1 MRALLARAGFRRLWL
16 SHVVSTFGDSLTALA
31 LLLTAQ
37 RLTGSTA
44 AVATTAIAIALPQ
57 LLFGLFS
64 GVLVDR
70 WDRRRIMVF
79 SDLVRAGLVLG
90 FIAITS
96 ADLMWLLYL
105 IAFIQAT
112 VGTLDNPARAAV
124 LPQMV
129 RESTDGNQQAAGS
142 DLLAA
147 NSLFQSSAIVAGVL
161 GTGTAGLVAGL
172 AATMTPLFVLDAVT
186 YVISSILVAR
196 LLVQKTVGTA
206 SGQPA
211 SRIWLELRSGLRLV
225 TSSRSLRTVLV
236 GAGVVMLGLGAVNV
250 LLVPF
255 IVDDLAVPET
265 WFGLLEAAQVSSMV
279 LAGLLVAA
287 LSKRLRPGALLPTG
301 LAGIAVFVASMSLAS
316 NVWHL
321 IGLLFAVG
329 WFVSPTQGAVSAIIQ
344 SEVPTESLGRASASL
359 GTVITTAQV
368 VSMAL
373 SGVAAELFGLRTVFV
388 IAGVITFLAAAVTYQ
403 GQRMSK
409 VPVPS
414 PS

>member
-1 MRALLARAGFRRLWL
+1 MKALFGKVGFRRLWL
-16 SHVVSTFGDSLTALA
+16 SHVVSTFGDSITALA

-57 LLFGLFS
+57 LLFGLVS

-70 WDRRRIMVF
+70 WDRRRIMVY

-96 ADLMWLLYL
+96 ADLMWLLYV
-105 IAFIQAT
+105 IAFVQAT

-124 LPQMV
+124 LPQIV
-129 RESTDGNQQAAGS
+129 RDSTDESEQGAGS
-142 DLLAA
+142 NLLAA
-147 NSLFQSSAIVAGVL
+147 NSFFQSSAIVSGVL
-161 GTGTAGLVAGL
+161 GTATAGVVAGL
-172 AATMTPLFVLDAVT
+172 TSTMTALFALDAVT
-186 YVISSILVAR
+186 YLVSSTLVAK
-196 LLVQKTVGTA
+196 LVLDKTVRRKTREA
-206 SGQPA
+206 A
-211 SRIWLELRSGLRLV
+211 NRIWSELRSGLRLV

-250 LLVPF
+250 LMVPF
-255 IVDDLAVPET
+255 IVDELAVPET

-287 LSKRLRPGALLPTG
+287 MGKRLRPGVLLPVG
-301 LAGIAVFVASMSLAS
+301 LTGIAVFVAAMSLAS

-344 SEVPTESLGRASASL
+344 SEVPSVSLGRVSSSL
-359 GTVITTAQV
+359 GTVVTTAQV

-373 SGVAAELFGLRTVFV
+373 AGVAAELLGLRTVFV
-388 IAGVITFLAAAVTYQ
+388 IAGIITLLSAALTYLGQRPSNVLAA
-403 GQRMSK
+403 
-409 VPVPS
+409 
-414 PS
+414 

>member
-1 MRALLARAGFRRLWL
+1 MKALLGKVGFRRLWL
-16 SHVVSTFGDSLTALA
+16 SHVVSTFGDSVTALA

-70 WDRRRIMVF
+70 WDRRRIMVY

-96 ADLMWLLYL
+96 ADLMWLLYV

-124 LPQMV
+124 LPQIV
-129 RESTDGNQQAAGS
+129 RESSDESQQGAGS
-142 DLLAA
+142 NLLAA
-147 NSLFQSSAIVAGVL
+147 NSFFQSSAIVSGVL
-161 GTGTAGLVAGL
+161 GTATAGVVAGL
-172 AATMTPLFVLDAVT
+172 TSTMTALFALDAVT
-186 YVISSILVAR
+186 YLVSSTLVAK
-196 LLVQKTVGTA
+196 LVIDKTVRWETGEA
-206 SGQPA
+206 A
-211 SRIWLELRSGLRLV
+211 NRIWSELRSGLRLV

-250 LLVPF
+250 LMVPF
-255 IVDDLAVPET
+255 IVDELAVPET
-265 WFGLLEAAQVSSMV
+265 WFGLLETAQVSSMV

-287 LSKRLRPGALLPTG
+287 MGKRLRPGVLLPVG
-301 LAGIAVFVASMSLAS
+301 LTGIAVFVAAMSLAS

-344 SEVPTESLGRASASL
+344 SEVPSVSLGRVSSSL
-359 GTVITTAQV
+359 GTVVTTAQV

-373 SGVAAELFGLRTVFV
+373 AGVAAELLGLRTVFV
-388 IAGVITFLAAAVTYQ
+388 IAGVITLLSAALTYLGQRPSKVLAA
-403 GQRMSK
+403 
-409 VPVPS
+409 
-414 PS
+414 

>member
-1 MRALLARAGFRRLWL
+1 MKALLGKVGFRRLWL
-16 SHVVSTFGDSLTALA
+16 SHVVSTFGDSITALA

-57 LLFGLFS
+57 LLFGLVS

-70 WDRRRIMVF
+70 WDRRRIMVY

-96 ADLMWLLYL
+96 ADLMWLLYV
-105 IAFIQAT
+105 IAFVQAT
-112 VGTLDNPARAAV
+112 VGTFDNPARAAV
-124 LPQMV
+124 LPQIV
-129 RESTDGNQQAAGS
+129 RESSDASEQGAGS
-142 DLLAA
+142 NLLAA
-147 NSLFQSSAIVAGVL
+147 NSFFQSSAIVSGVL
-161 GTGTAGLVAGL
+161 GTATAGVVAGL
-172 AATMTPLFVLDAVT
+172 TSTMTALFALDAVT
-186 YVISSILVAR
+186 YLVSSTLVAK
-196 LLVQKTVGTA
+196 LVLDKTIRRETGEA
-206 SGQPA
+206 A
-211 SRIWLELRSGLRLV
+211 NRIWSELRSGLRLV

-250 LLVPF
+250 LMVPF
-255 IVDDLAVPET
+255 IVDELAVPET
-265 WFGLLEAAQVSSMV
+265 WFGLLETAQVSSMV

-287 LSKRLRPGALLPTG
+287 MGKRLRPGVLLPVG
-301 LAGIAVFVASMSLAS
+301 LTGIAVFVAAMSLAS

-344 SEVPTESLGRASASL
+344 SEVPSVSLGRVSSSL
-359 GTVITTAQV
+359 GTVVTTAQV

-373 SGVAAELFGLRTVFV
+373 AGVAAELLGLRTVFV
-388 IAGVITFLAAAVTYQ
+388 IAGVITLLSAALTYLGQRPSKVLAA
-403 GQRMSK
+403 
-409 VPVPS
+409 
-414 PS
+414 

>member
-1 MRALLARAGFRRLWL
+1 MKALLGKVGFRRLWL
-16 SHVVSTFGDSLTALA
+16 SHVVSTFGDSVTALA

-70 WDRRRIMVF
+70 WDRRRIMVY

-96 ADLMWLLYL
+96 ADLMWLLYV

-124 LPQMV
+124 LPQIV
-129 RESTDGNQQAAGS
+129 RESSDESQQGAGS
-142 DLLAA
+142 NLLAA
-147 NSLFQSSAIVAGVL
+147 NSFFQSSAIVSGVL
-161 GTGTAGLVAGL
+161 GTATAGVVAGL
-172 AATMTPLFVLDAVT
+172 TSTMTALFALDAVT
-186 YVISSILVAR
+186 YLVSSTLVAK
-196 LLVQKTVGTA
+196 LVIDKTVRWETGEA
-206 SGQPA
+206 A
-211 SRIWLELRSGLRLV
+211 NRIWSELRSGLRLV

-250 LLVPF
+250 LMVPF
-255 IVDDLAVPET
+255 IVDELAVPET
-265 WFGLLEAAQVSSMV
+265 WFGLLETAQVSSMV

-287 LSKRLRPGALLPTG
+287 MGKRLRPGVLLPVG
-301 LAGIAVFVASMSLAS
+301 LTGIAVFVAAMSLAS

-344 SEVPTESLGRASASL
+344 SEVPSVSLGRVSSSL
-359 GTVITTAQV
+359 GTVVTTAQV

-373 SGVAAELFGLRTVFV
+373 AGVAAELLGLRTVFV
-388 IAGVITFLAAAVTYQ
+388 IAGIITLLSAALTYLGQRPSKVLAA
-403 GQRMSK
+403 
-409 VPVPS
+409 
-414 PS
+414 

>member
-1 MRALLARAGFRRLWL
+1 MKALFGKVGFRRLWL
-16 SHVVSTFGDSLTALA
+16 SHVVSTFGDSITALA

-57 LLFGLFS
+57 LLFGLVS

-70 WDRRRIMVF
+70 WDRRRIMVY

-96 ADLMWLLYL
+96 ADLMWLLYV
-105 IAFIQAT
+105 IAFVQAT

-124 LPQMV
+124 LPQIV
-129 RESTDGNQQAAGS
+129 RDSTDESEQGAGS
-142 DLLAA
+142 NLLAA
-147 NSLFQSSAIVAGVL
+147 NSFFQSSAIVSGVL
-161 GTGTAGLVAGL
+161 GTATAGVVAGL
-172 AATMTPLFVLDAVT
+172 TSTMTALFALDAVT
-186 YVISSILVAR
+186 YLVSSTLVAK
-196 LLVQKTVGTA
+196 LVLDKTVRRKTREA
-206 SGQPA
+206 A
-211 SRIWLELRSGLRLV
+211 NRIWSELRSGLRLV

-250 LLVPF
+250 LMVPF
-255 IVDDLAVPET
+255 IVDELAVPET

-287 LSKRLRPGALLPTG
+287 MGKRLRPGVLLPVG
-301 LAGIAVFVASMSLAS
+301 LTGIAVFVAAMSLAS

-344 SEVPTESLGRASASL
+344 SEVPSVSLGRVSSSL
-359 GTVITTAQV
+359 GTVVTTAQV

-373 SGVAAELFGLRTVFV
+373 AGVAAELLGLRTVFV
-388 IAGVITFLAAAVTYQ
+388 IAGVITLLSAALTYLGQRQSNVLAA
-403 GQRMSK
+403 
-409 VPVPS
+409 
-414 PS
+414 

>member
-1 MRALLARAGFRRLWL
+1 MKALFGKVGFRRLWL
-16 SHVVSTFGDSLTALA
+16 SHVVSTFGDSITALA

-57 LLFGLFS
+57 LLFGLVS

-70 WDRRRIMVF
+70 WDRRRIMVY

-96 ADLMWLLYL
+96 ADLMWLLYV

-124 LPQMV
+124 LPQIV
-129 RESTDGNQQAAGS
+129 RESSDESQQGAGS
-142 DLLAA
+142 NLLAA
-147 NSLFQSSAIVAGVL
+147 NSFFQSSAIVSGVL
-161 GTGTAGLVAGL
+161 GTATAGVVAGL
-172 AATMTPLFVLDAVT
+172 TSTMTALFALDAVT
-186 YVISSILVAR
+186 YLVSSTLVAK
-196 LLVQKTVGTA
+196 LVLDKTIRRETGEA
-206 SGQPA
+206 A
-211 SRIWLELRSGLRLV
+211 NRIWSELRSGLRLV

-250 LLVPF
+250 LMVPF
-255 IVDDLAVPET
+255 IVDELAVPET
-265 WFGLLEAAQVSSMV
+265 WFGLLETAQVSSMV

-287 LSKRLRPGALLPTG
+287 VGKRLRPGVLLPVG
-301 LAGIAVFVASMSLAS
+301 LTGIAVFVAAMSLAS

-344 SEVPTESLGRASASL
+344 SEVPSESLGRVSSSL
-359 GTVITTAQV
+359 GTVVTTAQV

-373 SGVAAELFGLRTVFV
+373 AGVAAELLGLRTVFV
-388 IAGVITFLAAAVTYQ
+388 IAGVITLLSAALTYLGQRQSNVLAA
-403 GQRMSK
+403 
-409 VPVPS
+409 
-414 PS
+414 

>member
-1 MRALLARAGFRRLWL
+1 MKALLGKVGFRRLWL
-16 SHVVSTFGDSLTALA
+16 SHVVSTFGDSVTALA

-70 WDRRRIMVF
+70 WDRRRIMVY

-96 ADLMWLLYL
+96 ADLMWLLYV

-124 LPQMV
+124 LPQIV
-129 RESTDGNQQAAGS
+129 RESSDESQQGAGS
-142 DLLAA
+142 NLLAA
-147 NSLFQSSAIVAGVL
+147 NSFFQSSAIVSGVL
-161 GTGTAGLVAGL
+161 GTATAGVVAGL
-172 AATMTPLFVLDAVT
+172 TSTMTALFALDAVT
-186 YVISSILVAR
+186 YLVSSTLVAK
-196 LLVQKTVGTA
+196 LVIDKTVRWETGEA
-206 SGQPA
+206 A
-211 SRIWLELRSGLRLV
+211 NRIWSELRSGLRLV

-250 LLVPF
+250 LMVPF
-255 IVDDLAVPET
+255 IVDELAVPET
-265 WFGLLEAAQVSSMV
+265 WFGLLETAQVSSMV

-287 LSKRLRPGALLPTG
+287 MGKRLRPGVLLPVG
-301 LAGIAVFVASMSLAS
+301 LTGIAVFVAAMSLAS

-321 IGLLFAVG
+321 IGLLFAIG

-344 SEVPTESLGRASASL
+344 SEVPSVSLGRVSSSL
-359 GTVITTAQV
+359 GTVVTTAQV

-373 SGVAAELFGLRTVFV
+373 AGVAAELLGLRTVFV
-388 IAGVITFLAAAVTYQ
+388 IAGVITLLSAALTYLGQRPSKVLAA
-403 GQRMSK
+403 
-409 VPVPS
+409 
-414 PS
+414 

>member
-1 MRALLARAGFRRLWL
+1 MKALLGKVGFRRLWL
-16 SHVVSTFGDSLTALA
+16 SHVVSTFGDSITALA

-57 LLFGLFS
+57 LLFGLVS

-70 WDRRRIMVF
+70 WDRRRIMVY

-96 ADLMWLLYL
+96 ADLMWLLYV
-105 IAFIQAT
+105 IAFVQAT
-112 VGTLDNPARAAV
+112 VGTFDNPARAAV
-124 LPQMV
+124 LPQIV
-129 RESTDGNQQAAGS
+129 RESSDASEQGAGS
-142 DLLAA
+142 NLLAA
-147 NSLFQSSAIVAGVL
+147 NSFFQSSAIVSGVL
-161 GTGTAGLVAGL
+161 GTATAGVVAGL
-172 AATMTPLFVLDAVT
+172 TSTMTALFALDAVT
-186 YVISSILVAR
+186 YLVSSTLVAK
-196 LLVQKTVGTA
+196 LVIDKTVRWETGEA
-206 SGQPA
+206 A
-211 SRIWLELRSGLRLV
+211 NRIWSELRSGLRLV

-250 LLVPF
+250 LMVPF
-255 IVDDLAVPET
+255 IVDELAVPET
-265 WFGLLEAAQVSSMV
+265 WFGLLETAQVSSMV

-287 LSKRLRPGALLPTG
+287 MGKRLRPGVLLPVG
-301 LAGIAVFVASMSLAS
+301 LTGIAVFVAAMSLAS

-344 SEVPTESLGRASASL
+344 SEVPSVSLGRVSSSL
-359 GTVITTAQV
+359 GTVVTTAQV

-373 SGVAAELFGLRTVFV
+373 AGVAAELLGLRTVFV
-388 IAGVITFLAAAVTYQ
+388 IAGVITLLSAALTYLGQRPSKVLAA
-403 GQRMSK
+403 
-409 VPVPS
+409 
-414 PS
+414 

>member
-1 MRALLARAGFRRLWL
+1 MKALLGKVGFRRLWL
-16 SHVVSTFGDSLTALA
+16 SHVVSTFGDSVTALA

-70 WDRRRIMVF
+70 WDRRRIMVY

-96 ADLMWLLYL
+96 ADLMWLLYV

-124 LPQMV
+124 LPQIV
-129 RESTDGNQQAAGS
+129 RESSDESQQGAGS
-142 DLLAA
+142 NLLAA
-147 NSLFQSSAIVAGVL
+147 NSFFQSSAIVSGVL
-161 GTGTAGLVAGL
+161 GTATAGVVAGL
-172 AATMTPLFVLDAVT
+172 TSTMTALFALDAVT
-186 YVISSILVAR
+186 YLVSSTLVAK
-196 LLVQKTVGTA
+196 LVIDKTVRWETGEA
-206 SGQPA
+206 A
-211 SRIWLELRSGLRLV
+211 NRIWSELRSGLRLV

-250 LLVPF
+250 LMVPF
-255 IVDDLAVPET
+255 IVDELAVPET
-265 WFGLLEAAQVSSMV
+265 WFGLLETAQVSSMV

-287 LSKRLRPGALLPTG
+287 MGKRLRPGVLLPVG
-301 LAGIAVFVASMSLAS
+301 LTGIAVFVAAMSLAS

-344 SEVPTESLGRASASL
+344 SEVPSASL
-359 GTVITTAQV
+359 GRVSSSLGTVVTTAQV

-373 SGVAAELFGLRTVFV
+373 AGVAAELLGLRTVFV
-388 IAGVITFLAAAVTYQ
+388 IAGVITLLSAALTYLGQRPSKVLAA
-403 GQRMSK
+403 
-409 VPVPS
+409 
-414 PS
+414 

>member
-1 MRALLARAGFRRLWL
+1 MKALLGKVGFRRLWL
-16 SHVVSTFGDSLTALA
+16 SHVVSTFGDSVTALA

-70 WDRRRIMVF
+70 WDRRRIMVY

-96 ADLMWLLYL
+96 ADLMWLLYV
-105 IAFIQAT
+105 IAFVQAT

-124 LPQMV
+124 LPQIV
-129 RESTDGNQQAAGS
+129 RESSDESQQGAGS
-142 DLLAA
+142 NLLAA
-147 NSLFQSSAIVAGVL
+147 NSFFQSSAIVSGVL
-161 GTGTAGLVAGL
+161 GTATAGVVAGL
-172 AATMTPLFVLDAVT
+172 TSTMTALFALDAVT
-186 YVISSILVAR
+186 YLVSSTLVAK
-196 LLVQKTVGTA
+196 LVIDKTVRWETGEA
-206 SGQPA
+206 A
-211 SRIWLELRSGLRLV
+211 NRIWSELRSGLRLV

-250 LLVPF
+250 LIVPF
-255 IVDDLAVPET
+255 IVDELAVPET
-265 WFGLLEAAQVSSMV
+265 WFGVIEAAQVSSMV

-287 LSKRLRPGALLPTG
+287 MGKRLRPGALLPVG
-301 LAGIAVFVASMSLAS
+301 LTGIAVFVAAMSLAS

-344 SEVPTESLGRASASL
+344 SEVPSVSLGRVSSSL
-359 GTVITTAQV
+359 GTVVTTAQV

-373 SGVAAELFGLRTVFV
+373 AGVAAELLGLRTVFV
-388 IAGVITFLAAAVTYQ
+388 IAGVITLLSAALTYLGQRPSKVLAA
-403 GQRMSK
+403 
-409 VPVPS
+409 
-414 PS
+414 

>member
-1 MRALLARAGFRRLWL
+1 MKALFGKVGFRRLWL
-16 SHVVSTFGDSLTALA
+16 SHVVSTFGDSITALS

-70 WDRRRIMVF
+70 WDRRRIMVY

-96 ADLMWLLYL
+96 ADLMWLLYV

-112 VGTLDNPARAAV
+112 VGTLDNPARAVV
-124 LPQMV
+124 LPQIV
-129 RESTDGNQQAAGS
+129 RESSDESQQGAGS
-142 DLLAA
+142 NLLAA
-147 NSLFQSSAIVAGVL
+147 NSFFQSSAIVSGVL
-161 GTGTAGLVAGL
+161 GTATAGVVAGL
-172 AATMTPLFVLDAVT
+172 TSTMTALFALDAVT
-186 YVISSILVAR
+186 YLVSSTLVAK
-196 LLVQKTVGTA
+196 LVLDKTVRRKTREA
-206 SGQPA
+206 A
-211 SRIWLELRSGLRLV
+211 NRIWSELRSGLRLV

-250 LLVPF
+250 LMVPF
-255 IVDDLAVPET
+255 IVDELAVPET

-287 LSKRLRPGALLPTG
+287 MGKRLRPGVLLPVG
-301 LAGIAVFVASMSLAS
+301 LTGIAVFVAAMSLAS

-344 SEVPTESLGRASASL
+344 SEVPSASL
-359 GTVITTAQV
+359 GRVSSSLGTVVTTAQV
-368 VSMAL
+368 VSMAVA
-373 SGVAAELFGLRTVFV
+373 GVAAELLGLRTVFV
-388 IAGVITFLAAAVTYQ
+388 IAGIITLLSAALTYLGQRPSKVLAA
-403 GQRMSK
+403 
-409 VPVPS
+409 
-414 PS
+414 

>member
-1 MRALLARAGFRRLWL
+1 MKTLLGKVGFRRLWL
-16 SHVVSTFGDSLTALA
+16 SHVVSTFGDSVTALA

-70 WDRRRIMVF
+70 WDRRRIMVY

-96 ADLMWLLYL
+96 ADLMWLLYV

-124 LPQMV
+124 LPQIV
-129 RESTDGNQQAAGS
+129 RESSDESQQGAGS
-142 DLLAA
+142 NLLAA
-147 NSLFQSSAIVAGVL
+147 NSFFQSSAIVSGVL
-161 GTGTAGLVAGL
+161 GTATAGVVAGL
-172 AATMTPLFVLDAVT
+172 TSTMTALFALDAVT
-186 YVISSILVAR
+186 YLVSSTLVAK
-196 LLVQKTVGTA
+196 LVIDKTVRWETGEA
-206 SGQPA
+206 A
-211 SRIWLELRSGLRLV
+211 NRIWSELRSGLRLV

-250 LLVPF
+250 LMVPF
-255 IVDDLAVPET
+255 IVDELAVPET
-265 WFGLLEAAQVSSMV
+265 WFGLLETAQVSSMV

-287 LSKRLRPGALLPTG
+287 MGKRLRPGVLLPVG
-301 LAGIAVFVASMSLAS
+301 LTGIAVFVAAMSLAS

-344 SEVPTESLGRASASL
+344 SEVPSVSLGRVSSSL
-359 GTVITTAQV
+359 GTVVTTAQV

-373 SGVAAELFGLRTVFV
+373 AGVAAELLGLRTVFV
-388 IAGVITFLAAAVTYQ
+388 IAGVITLLSAALTYLGQRPSKVLAA
-403 GQRMSK
+403 
-409 VPVPS
+409 
-414 PS
+414 

>member
-1 MRALLARAGFRRLWL
+1 MKALFGKVGFRRLWL
-16 SHVVSTFGDSLTALA
+16 SHVVSTFGDSITALA

-57 LLFGLFS
+57 LLFGLVS

-96 ADLMWLLYL
+96 ADLMWLLYV
-105 IAFIQAT
+105 IAFVQAT

-124 LPQMV
+124 LPQIV
-129 RESTDGNQQAAGS
+129 RDSTDESEQGAGS
-142 DLLAA
+142 NLLAA
-147 NSLFQSSAIVAGVL
+147 NSFFQSSAIVSGVL
-161 GTGTAGLVAGL
+161 GTATAGVVAGL
-172 AATMTPLFVLDAVT
+172 TSTMTALFALDAVT
-186 YVISSILVAR
+186 YLVSSTLVAK
-196 LLVQKTVGTA
+196 LVLDKTVRRKTREA
-206 SGQPA
+206 A
-211 SRIWLELRSGLRLV
+211 NRIWSELRSGLRLV

-250 LLVPF
+250 LMVPF
-255 IVDDLAVPET
+255 IVDELAVPET

-279 LAGLLVAA
+279 AAGLLVAA
-287 LSKRLRPGALLPTG
+287 MGKRLRPGVLLPVG
-301 LAGIAVFVASMSLAS
+301 LTGIAVFVAAMSLAS

-344 SEVPTESLGRASASL
+344 SEVPSVSLGRVSSSL
-359 GTVITTAQV
+359 GTVVTTAQV

-373 SGVAAELFGLRTVFV
+373 AGVAAELLGLRTVFV
-388 IAGVITFLAAAVTYQ
+388 IAGIITLLSAALTYLGQRPSNVLAA
-403 GQRMSK
+403 
-409 VPVPS
+409 
-414 PS
+414 

>member
-1 MRALLARAGFRRLWL
+1 MKALFGKVGFRRLWL
-16 SHVVSTFGDSLTALA
+16 SHVVSTFGDSITALA

-57 LLFGLFS
+57 LLFGLVS

-96 ADLMWLLYL
+96 ADLMWLLYV
-105 IAFIQAT
+105 IAFVQAT

-124 LPQMV
+124 LPQIV
-129 RESTDGNQQAAGS
+129 RDSTDESEQGAGS
-142 DLLAA
+142 NLLAA
-147 NSLFQSSAIVAGVL
+147 NSFFQSSAIVSGVL
-161 GTGTAGLVAGL
+161 GTATAGVVAGL
-172 AATMTPLFVLDAVT
+172 TSTMTALFALDAVT
-186 YVISSILVAR
+186 YLVSSTLVAK
-196 LLVQKTVGTA
+196 LVLDKTVRRKTREA
-206 SGQPA
+206 A
-211 SRIWLELRSGLRLV
+211 NRIWSELRSGLRLV

-250 LLVPF
+250 LMVPF
-255 IVDDLAVPET
+255 IVDELAVPET

-287 LSKRLRPGALLPTG
+287 MGKRLRPGVLLPVG
-301 LAGIAVFVASMSLAS
+301 LTGIAVFVAAMSLAS

-344 SEVPTESLGRASASL
+344 SEVPSVSLGRVSSSL
-359 GTVITTAQV
+359 GTVVTTAQV

-373 SGVAAELFGLRTVFV
+373 AGVAAELLGLRTVFV
-388 IAGVITFLAAAVTYQ
+388 IAGVITLLSAALTYLGQRPSNVLAA
-403 GQRMSK
+403 
-409 VPVPS
+409 
-414 PS
+414 

>member
-1 MRALLARAGFRRLWL
+1 MKALLGKVGFRRLWL
-16 SHVVSTFGDSLTALA
+16 SHVVSTFGDSITALA

-70 WDRRRIMVF
+70 WDRRRIMVY

-96 ADLMWLLYL
+96 ADLMWLLYV

-124 LPQMV
+124 LPQIV
-129 RESTDGNQQAAGS
+129 RESSDESQQGAGS
-142 DLLAA
+142 NLLAA
-147 NSLFQSSAIVAGVL
+147 NSFFQSSAIVSGVL
-161 GTGTAGLVAGL
+161 GTATAGVVAGL
-172 AATMTPLFVLDAVT
+172 TSTMTALFALDAVT
-186 YVISSILVAR
+186 YLVSSTLVAK
-196 LLVQKTVGTA
+196 LVIDKTVRWETGEA
-206 SGQPA
+206 A
-211 SRIWLELRSGLRLV
+211 NRIWSELRSGLRLV

-250 LLVPF
+250 LMVPF
-255 IVDDLAVPET
+255 IVDELAVPET
-265 WFGLLEAAQVSSMV
+265 WFGLLETAQVSSMV

-287 LSKRLRPGALLPTG
+287 MGKRLRPGVLLPVG
-301 LAGIAVFVASMSLAS
+301 LTGIAVFVAAMSLAS

-344 SEVPTESLGRASASL
+344 SEVPSVSLGRVSSSL
-359 GTVITTAQV
+359 GTVVTTAQV

-373 SGVAAELFGLRTVFV
+373 AGVAAELLGLRTVFV
-388 IAGVITFLAAAVTYQ
+388 IAGVITLLSAALTYLGQRPSKVLAA
-403 GQRMSK
+403 
-409 VPVPS
+409 
-414 PS
+414 

>member
-1 MRALLARAGFRRLWL
+1 MKALLGKVGFRRLWL
-16 SHVVSTFGDSLTALA
+16 SHVVSTFGDSVTALA

-70 WDRRRIMVF
+70 WDRRRIMVY

-96 ADLMWLLYL
+96 ADLMWLLYV

-124 LPQMV
+124 LPQIV
-129 RESTDGNQQAAGS
+129 RESSDESQQGAGS
-142 DLLAA
+142 NLLAA
-147 NSLFQSSAIVAGVL
+147 NSFFQSSAIVSGVL
-161 GTGTAGLVAGL
+161 GTATAGVVAGL
-172 AATMTPLFVLDAVT
+172 TSTMTALFALDAVT
-186 YVISSILVAR
+186 YLVSSTLVAK
-196 LLVQKTVGTA
+196 LVIDKTVRWETGEA
-206 SGQPA
+206 A
-211 SRIWLELRSGLRLV
+211 NRIWSELRSGLRLV

-250 LLVPF
+250 LMVPF
-255 IVDDLAVPET
+255 IVDELAVPET
-265 WFGLLEAAQVSSMV
+265 WFGLLETAQVSSMV
-279 LAGLLVAA
+279 LAGLLVATMG
-287 LSKRLRPGALLPTG
+287 KRLRPGVLLPVG
-301 LAGIAVFVASMSLAS
+301 LTGIAVFVAAMSLAS

-344 SEVPTESLGRASASL
+344 SEVPSVSLGRVSSSL
-359 GTVITTAQV
+359 GTVVTTAQV
-368 VSMAL
+368 VSMAVA
-373 SGVAAELFGLRTVFV
+373 GVAAELLGLRTVFV
-388 IAGVITFLAAAVTYQ
+388 IAGVITLLSAALTYLGQRPSKVLAA
-403 GQRMSK
+403 
-409 VPVPS
+409 
-414 PS
+414 

>member
-1 MRALLARAGFRRLWL
+1 MKALFGKVGFRRLWL
-16 SHVVSTFGDSLTALA
+16 SHVVSTFGDSITALA

-57 LLFGLFS
+57 LLFGLVS

-96 ADLMWLLYL
+96 ADLMWLLYV
-105 IAFIQAT
+105 IAFVQAT

-124 LPQMV
+124 LPQIV
-129 RESTDGNQQAAGS
+129 RDSTDESEQGAGS
-142 DLLAA
+142 NLLAA
-147 NSLFQSSAIVAGVL
+147 NSFFQSSAIVSGVL
-161 GTGTAGLVAGL
+161 GTATAGVVAGL
-172 AATMTPLFVLDAVT
+172 TSTMTALFALDAVT
-186 YVISSILVAR
+186 YLVSSTLVAK
-196 LLVQKTVGTA
+196 LVLDKTVRRKTREA
-206 SGQPA
+206 A
-211 SRIWLELRSGLRLV
+211 NRIWSELRSGLRLV

-250 LLVPF
+250 LMVPF
-255 IVDDLAVPET
+255 IVDELAVPET

-287 LSKRLRPGALLPTG
+287 MGKRLRPGVLLPVG
-301 LAGIAVFVASMSLAS
+301 LTGIAVFVAAMSLAS

-344 SEVPTESLGRASASL
+344 SEVPSVSLGRVSSSL
-359 GTVITTAQV
+359 GTVVTTAQV

-373 SGVAAELFGLRTVFV
+373 AGVAAELLGLRTVFV
-388 IAGVITFLAAAVTYQ
+388 IAGIITLLSAALTYLGQRPSNVLAA
-403 GQRMSK
+403 
-409 VPVPS
+409 
-414 PS
+414 

>member
-1 MRALLARAGFRRLWL
+1 MKVLLAKDGFRRLWM
-16 SHVVSTFGDSLTALA
+16 SHVISTFGDSVTALA

-70 WDRRRIMVF
+70 WDRRRIMV
-79 SDLVRAGLVLG
+79 SADLVRAGLVLG

-96 ADLMWLLYL
+96 ADLMWLLYV
-105 IAFIQAT
+105 IAFVQAT
-112 VGTLDNPARAAV
+112 VGTLDNPARSAV

-129 RESTDGNQQAAGS
+129 EASTDQPASGS
-142 DLLAA
+142 NLLAA

-161 GTGTAGLVAGL
+161 GTATAGLVAGL
-172 AATMTPLFVLDAVT
+172 ASTMTPLFVLDAVT
-186 YVISSILVAR
+186 YVVSSTLVAK
-196 LLVQKTVGTA
+196 LVIEKAVGTD

-211 SRIWLELRSGLRLV
+211 NRIWSELRSGLRLV
-225 TSSRSLRTVLV
+225 TSSRSLRTVLM

-255 IVDDLAVPET
+255 IVDELAVPET

-287 LSKRLRPGALLPTG
+287 IGKRLRPGALLPAG
-301 LAGIAVFVASMSLAS
+301 LAGIAVFVAAMSLAS

-344 SEVPTESLGRASASL
+344 SEVPAASLGRVSSSL
-359 GTVITTAQV
+359 GTVVTTAQV

-373 SGVAAELFGLRTVFV
+373 AGIAAELLGLRTVFV
-388 IAGVITFLAAAVTYQ
+388 IAGGITFLAAALTYL
-403 GQRMSK
+403 GQRTSRDL
-409 VPVPS
+409 VAAAN
-414 PS
+414 

>member
-1 MRALLARAGFRRLWL
+1 MKALLGKVGFRRLWL
-16 SHVVSTFGDSLTALA
+16 SHVVSTFGDSVTALA

-70 WDRRRIMVF
+70 WDRRRIMVY

-96 ADLMWLLYL
+96 ADLMWLLYV

-124 LPQMV
+124 LPQIV
-129 RESTDGNQQAAGS
+129 RESSDESQQGAGS
-142 DLLAA
+142 NLLAA
-147 NSLFQSSAIVAGVL
+147 NSFFQSSAIVSGVL
-161 GTGTAGLVAGL
+161 GTATAGVVAGL
-172 AATMTPLFVLDAVT
+172 TSTMTALFALDAVT
-186 YVISSILVAR
+186 YLVSSTLVAK
-196 LLVQKTVGTA
+196 LVIDKTVRWETGEA
-206 SGQPA
+206 A
-211 SRIWLELRSGLRLV
+211 NRIWSELRSGLRLV

-250 LLVPF
+250 LMVPF
-255 IVDDLAVPET
+255 IVDELAVPET
-265 WFGLLEAAQVSSMV
+265 WFGLLETAQVSSMV

-287 LSKRLRPGALLPTG
+287 MGKRLRPGVLLPVG
-301 LAGIAVFVASMSLAS
+301 LTGIAVFVAAMSLAS

-344 SEVPTESLGRASASL
+344 SEVPSVSLGRVSSSL
-359 GTVITTAQV
+359 GTVVTTAQV

-373 SGVAAELFGLRTVFV
+373 AGVAAELLGLRTVFV
-388 IAGVITFLAAAVTYQ
+388 IAGVITLLSAALTYLGQRPSNVLAA
-403 GQRMSK
+403 
-409 VPVPS
+409 
-414 PS
+414 

>member
-1 MRALLARAGFRRLWL
+1 MKALFGKVGFRRLWL
-16 SHVVSTFGDSLTALA
+16 SHVVSTFGDSVTALA

-57 LLFGLFS
+57 LLFGLVS

-70 WDRRRIMVF
+70 WDRRRIMVY

-96 ADLMWLLYL
+96 ADLMWLLYV
-105 IAFIQAT
+105 IAFVQAT

-124 LPQMV
+124 LPQIV
-129 RESTDGNQQAAGS
+129 RDSTDESEQGAGS
-142 DLLAA
+142 NLLAA
-147 NSLFQSSAIVAGVL
+147 NSFFQSSAIVSGVL
-161 GTGTAGLVAGL
+161 GTATAGVVAGL
-172 AATMTPLFVLDAVT
+172 TSTMTALFALDAVT
-186 YVISSILVAR
+186 YLVSSTLVAK
-196 LLVQKTVGTA
+196 LVLDKTVRRKTREA
-206 SGQPA
+206 A
-211 SRIWLELRSGLRLV
+211 NRIWSELRSGLRLV

-250 LLVPF
+250 LMVPF
-255 IVDDLAVPET
+255 IVDELAVPET

-287 LSKRLRPGALLPTG
+287 MGKRLRPGVLLPVG
-301 LAGIAVFVASMSLAS
+301 LTGIAVFVAAMSLAS

-344 SEVPTESLGRASASL
+344 SEVPSVSLGRVSSSL
-359 GTVITTAQV
+359 GTVVTTAQV

-373 SGVAAELFGLRTVFV
+373 AGVAAELLGLRTVFV
-388 IAGVITFLAAAVTYQ
+388 IAGIITLLSAALTYLGQRPSNVLAA
-403 GQRMSK
+403 
-409 VPVPS
+409 
-414 PS
+414 

>member
-1 MRALLARAGFRRLWL
+1 MKALFGKVGFRRLWL
-16 SHVVSTFGDSLTALA
+16 SHVVSTFGDSITALA

-57 LLFGLFS
+57 LLFGLVS

-96 ADLMWLLYL
+96 ADLMWLLYV
-105 IAFIQAT
+105 IAFVQAT

-124 LPQMV
+124 LPQIV
-129 RESTDGNQQAAGS
+129 RDSTDESEQGAGS
-142 DLLAA
+142 NLLAA
-147 NSLFQSSAIVAGVL
+147 NSFFQSSAIVSGVL
-161 GTGTAGLVAGL
+161 GTATAGVVAGL
-172 AATMTPLFVLDAVT
+172 TSTMTALFALDAVT
-186 YVISSILVAR
+186 YLVSSTLVAK
-196 LLVQKTVGTA
+196 LVLDKTVRRKTREA
-206 SGQPA
+206 A
-211 SRIWLELRSGLRLV
+211 NRIWSELRSGLRLV

-250 LLVPF
+250 LMVPF
-255 IVDDLAVPET
+255 IVDELAVPET

-287 LSKRLRPGALLPTG
+287 MGKRLRPGVLLPVG
-301 LAGIAVFVASMSLAS
+301 LTGIAVFVAAMSLAS

-344 SEVPTESLGRASASL
+344 SEVPSVSLGRVSSSL
-359 GTVITTAQV
+359 GTVVTTAQV

-373 SGVAAELFGLRTVFV
+373 AGVAAELLGLRTVFV
-388 IAGVITFLAAAVTYQ
+388 IAGIITLLSAALTHLGQRPSNVLAA
-403 GQRMSK
+403 
-409 VPVPS
+409 
-414 PS
+414 